1 MSPHLSCLP
10 RKRLLDEYFIENRTK
25 LLDIAAFMD
34 RLDRAAGDEQSDFRL
49 HAFIEALELLAGSKT
64 SRVQAIQMLF
74 SDPTTNPLDK
84 TNAKNAV
91 GAYDNTQG
99 VATAK
104 AGKTK

>member
-1 MSPHLSCLP
+1 MSGLP
-10 RKRLLDEYFIENRTK
+10 RRKLLDEYFIENRTK

-34 RLDRAAGDEQSDFRL
+34 RLDRAAGDEESDFRL
-49 HAFIEALELLAGSKT
+49 HAFIEALELLAGSKA

-91 GAYDNTQG
+91 GAYDPALNG
-99 VATAK
+99 ASTA